1 MKEEEEGRIEEPKT
15 EPGTE
20 LGTKD
25 RRCRE
30 RTSKPEQSNKMPLSW
45 GQNLN

>member
-1 MKEEEEGRIEEPKT
+1 MKEEEEEEGRIAKL
-15 EPGTE
+15 GAE

-30 RTSKPEQSNKMPLSW
+30 RRTSKPKQSNKMPLSW